1 MAFQAYFIC
10 STQQIESSGAM
21 SGNPVAGAPA
31 TGATDQYA
39 PQASYNFSA
48 RLALT
53 VSLVLLMITVVVIVI
68 PLMVYLMITRS
79 RRGGG
84 HGLAG
89 GILRSVGMISSRR
102 HGLDASA
109 LSALPVTAYRKES
122 GAAARAECAVCLAE
136 LADGDEA
143 RELPNCGHLFHLQ
156 CVDAWLRT
164 RTTCPL
170 CRAGAE
176 VPGDD
181 EKAQS
186 SSSVAATEPAAPLG
200 AAGGSLLVLTV
211 RGGSPCTEKDAR
223 VSTSGSPC

>member
-1 MAFQAYFIC
+1 
-10 STQQIESSGAM
+10 M

-31 TGATDQYA
+31 TGAAEPYA
-39 PQASYNFSA
+39 PQATYNFSA

-53 VSLVLLMITVVVIVI
+53 VSLVLLMITVVVVVI

-84 HGLAG
+84 HGLGGGG

-136 LADGDEA
+136 LVDGDEA
-143 RELPNCGHLFHLQ
+143 RELPNCGHLFHLE

-170 CRAGAE
+170 CRAQAAGL
-176 VPGDD
+176 PG
-181 EKAQS
+181 EHGKAQS
-186 SSSVAATEPAAPLG
+186 SSVPGTEPALLG
-200 AAGGSLLVLTV
+200 AAGGSLTV
-211 RGGSPCTEKDAR
+211 TVHGGSPCTGKDALG
-223 VSTSGSPC
+223 STSGSPC

>member
-1 MAFQAYFIC
+1 
-10 STQQIESSGAM
+10 M
-21 SGNPVAGAPA
+21 SGNPVAGAP
-31 TGATDQYA
+31 GAAEPYV
-39 PQASYNFSA
+39 PQATYNFSA

-53 VSLVLLMITVVVIVI
+53 VSLVLLMITVVVVVI

-79 RRGGG
+79 RRSGG

-89 GILRSVGMISSRR
+89 GILRSVGMIGSRR

-136 LADGDEA
+136 LADGDQA
-143 RELPNCGHLFHLQ
+143 RELPNCGHLFHLE

-170 CRAGAE
+170 CRAQAGL
-176 VPGDD
+176 PG
-181 EKAQS
+181 ENGQAQP
-186 SSSVAATEPAAPLG
+186 SSSVAAEEPALIG
-200 AAGGSLLVLTV
+200 AAGGSLTATV
-211 RGGSPCTEKDAR
+211 QGGSPCAEKDAR
-223 VSTSGSPC
+223 VSTSESPCYK

>member
-1 MAFQAYFIC
+1 
-10 STQQIESSGAM
+10 M
-21 SGNPVAGAPA
+21 SGNPVAGAP
-31 TGATDQYA
+31 GAPEPYA
-39 PQASYNFSA
+39 PQATYNFSA

-53 VSLVLLMITVVVIVI
+53 VSLVLLMITVVVVVI

-89 GILRSVGMISSRR
+89 GVLRSVGVIRSRR

-143 RELPNCGHLFHLQ
+143 RELPNCGHLFHLE

-170 CRAGAE
+170 CRAQAAGL
-176 VPGDD
+176 PG
-181 EKAQS
+181 EHGKAQS
-186 SSSVAATEPAAPLG
+186 SSSSVAAAEPALNG
-200 AAGGSLLVLTV
+200 AAGGSLTV
-211 RGGSPCTEKDAR
+211 TVHGGSPCTGRDALG
-223 VSTSGSPC
+223 STSGSPC